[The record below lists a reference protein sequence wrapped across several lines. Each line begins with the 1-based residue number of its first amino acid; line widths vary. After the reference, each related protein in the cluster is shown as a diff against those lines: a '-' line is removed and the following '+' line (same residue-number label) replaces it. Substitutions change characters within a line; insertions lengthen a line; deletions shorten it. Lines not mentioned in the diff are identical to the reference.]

1 MQSRAQSLLEATA
14 NIALG
19 MGIAFAGQLIVFPLV
34 GLAVRLDQNV
44 AITIAFTAVSL
55 FRSYALRR
63 FFNWLH
69 TPKPNKYPGYFTS
82 SDEEPPGE
90 DIARQYRTRVQ
101 ALPRKSH

>member
-44 AITIAFTAVSL
+44 LITLAFTAISL
-55 FRSYALRR
+55 GRQYVLRR
-63 FFNWLH
+63 CFNRWH
-69 TPKPNKYPGYFTS
+69 
-82 SDEEPPGE
+82 
-90 DIARQYRTRVQ
+90 R
-101 ALPRKSH
+101 